1 MTNENMA
8 IERNHDDPAIRIL
21 FAVTSP
27 LMWGFYKGIIRM
39 MKHSGFDPFLV
50 SSAGEELQA
59 TALEAG
65 VRHAAVSMNREIS
78 PVRDLVSLWR
88 LFRVIQRVRPTITNA
103 GTPKAGLL
111 VGLAA
116 WSLAV
121 PCRIYTLHGLRLET
135 TVGLK
140 RLLLITTERL
150 ACASAHRVI
159 SVSPSLRRKAL
170 ELKLVAAEK
179 IVVCGS
185 GSFGGIDVHHFS
197 PNEARSPENDALVGR
212 LGIPSQVPVIGFVG
226 RFTHDKGIC
235 ELIAVFSRLRQF
247 RPTLWLLL
255 VGEFEDGDALPA
267 KIRNQIETGPNIV
280 CTGRVSDTAPYYGL
294 MDILVL
300 PTHREGLSYVLL
312 EAQACGVPV
321 VSTTA
326 TGAIDSVVDGQTGFT
341 VPVGDV
347 DALATRVEKLLCD
360 PELRARMGLAG
371 RDRIVREFRQDRLAT
386 TLIEQHRSL
395 IQDRTLPKVPK
406 LTVKEP
412 HRGLA
417 SRDDTKAQ
425 ENEMPHPSGQ
435 SGLPLAVKRTVDL
448 LVAFTVLVTFSPLLL
463 GIGGL
468 LFLAMGRPI
477 FFRQQ
482 RPGRY
487 GRSFTLYKFRT
498 MNDKRDTQGQLLP
511 DRERLTRVGRLLR
524 VFSVDELPQLWNV
537 LRGDLSVVGPRP
549 LLQRYLEL
557 YSPEQARRHNVLPG
571 ITGWAQ
577 INGRNAITWNRKF
590 ELDVW
595 YADHWS
601 LWLDAKILVRTIW
614 KVLSR
619 EGVSQPGV
627 STVEYFKGNTD

>member
-1 MTNENMA
+1 M
-8 IERNHDDPAIRIL
+8 
-21 FAVTSP
+21 
-27 LMWGFYKGIIRM
+27 
-39 MKHSGFDPFLV
+39 
-50 SSAGEELQA
+50 
-59 TALEAG
+59 
-65 VRHAAVSMNREIS
+65 
-78 PVRDLVSLWR
+78 
-88 LFRVIQRVRPTITNA
+88 
-103 GTPKAGLL
+103 
-111 VGLAA
+111 
-116 WSLAV
+116 
-121 PCRIYTLHGLRLET
+121 
-135 TVGLK
+135 
-140 RLLLITTERL
+140 
-150 ACASAHRVI
+150 
-159 SVSPSLRRKAL
+159 
-170 ELKLVAAEK
+170 
-179 IVVCGS
+179 
-185 GSFGGIDVHHFS
+185 
-197 PNEARSPENDALVGR
+197 
-212 LGIPSQVPVIGFVG
+212 
-226 RFTHDKGIC
+226 
-235 ELIAVFSRLRQF
+235 
-247 RPTLWLLL
+247 
-255 VGEFEDGDALPA
+255 
-267 KIRNQIETGPNIV
+267 
-280 CTGRVSDTAPYYGL
+280 
-294 MDILVL
+294 L

-557 YSPEQARRHNVLPG
+557 V
-571 ITGWAQ
+571 
-577 INGRNAITWNRKF
+577 
-590 ELDVW
+590 
-595 YADHWS
+595 
-601 LWLDAKILVRTIW
+601 
-614 KVLSR
+614 
-619 EGVSQPGV
+619 
-627 STVEYFKGNTD
+627 